1 MECAFVGAGAVARK
15 YAAGLAESS
24 LELAAVCDLDYS
36 RAETLAS
43 VHGATPYA
51 DVGEL
56 LAAESVPLVV
66 NLTSHAAHADVT
78 EHCLRADRHVF
89 SEKPLA
95 LDADRAADLV
105 AMAAEREV
113 ALGCAPIN
121 HRCDAQR
128 HARSLLGDGRFG
140 PIRLGYAHAHVGRV
154 TEWHDSPGS
163 FLAVG
168 PLYDGAVYPLSL
180 LVSWFGP
187 VERVRRA
194 DALDVWPDREEREP
208 SRPAHVEATVA
219 FESGPVI
226 RLTASLYAPHRSR
239 EFNSLELH
247 GDDGSLY
254 LADSGALAAER
265 GTVSVGGAGRSYVAA
280 PHPSPRRERR
290 YLAGPERLAAGVERG
305 DRSTAGARR
314 AAHVVAV
321 CNAIERAA
329 EDGGP
334 IPVAGEWTAPPET
347 EALSAPPVRPIARH
361 AGALDSM
368 SGPRRADTS
377 TSGTRRTD
385 ALTPGF
391 RQADS
396 DSSPTTR
403 DAAIRLPPVGFGC
416 SRYRDGEYVDR
427 IESIA
432 TALDAGYRLFDSAEL
447 YGNESRIGDLLDSPG
462 APDREGLFL
471 LSKVWNTNHEHVAEA
486 CEGTLAEL
494 GIDALDAYLLHW
506 PDAWAYQGPLSDLAS
521 LPPAEQEALTFPTD
535 ADGAPETAD
544 VSLTETWERM
554 EGLYDRGLTRSLGVC
569 NVSLP
574 QLVTIL
580 GSARVPPA
588 IVQVESHPYRPRT
601 DLIEAC
607 HARGIRVLAH
617 SPLSAP
623 GLLDEPVLAEIADE
637 HDVSPAA
644 VAVAYHVD
652 RGVVPIPASNDPD
665 HVAANLAAAR
675 LRLTDADRD
684 RLATLEDPE
693 FER

>member
-1 MECAFVGAGAVARK
+1 MKCAFVGAGAVARK
-15 YAAGLAESS
+15 YAAALDASP
-24 LELAAVCDLDYS
+24 LELTAVCDLDAE
-36 RAETLAS
+36 RAETLAAA
-43 VHGATPYA
+43 HGATPYT
-51 DVGEL
+51 DLSEL
-56 LAAESVPLVV
+56 LAAESAPLVV

-78 EHCLRADRHVF
+78 ETCLRANRNVF

-105 AMAAEREV
+105 ATAERRDL

-128 HARSLLGDGRFG
+128 HARRLLGDGRFG

-154 TEWHDSPGS
+154 TEWHDAPAS
-163 FLAVG
+163 FLRVG

-187 VERVRRA
+187 VADVRSA
-194 DALDVWPDREEREP
+194 DALDVWPEREDRTP
-208 SRPAHVEATVA
+208 TRPAHVETTLA
-219 FESGPVI
+219 FETGPTI

-254 LADSGALAAER
+254 LADAGALAAER
-265 GTVSVGGAGRSYVAA
+265 DTVSVGGAGRPYVAA
-280 PHPSPRRERR
+280 PHPSPRRERP
-290 YLAGPERLAAGVERG
+290 YLAGPERLAAAIDRG
-305 DRSTAGARR
+305 TPSTGGARR

-329 EDGGP
+329 DGDGTASVP
-334 IPVAGEWTAPPET
+334 GGEG
-347 EALSAPPVRPIARH
+347 LSPAIDAAESGRVTSSARPVRPPARA
-361 AGALDSM
+361 AGTTPPPDDDAQ
-368 SGPRRADTS
+368 ADA
-377 TSGTRRTD
+377 TRR
-385 ALTPGF
+385 
-391 RQADS
+391 
-396 DSSPTTR
+396 SPPERTAAGR
-403 DAAIRLPPVGFGC
+403 DAAVRLPPVGFGC

-427 IESIA
+427 IDSIA
-432 TALDAGYRLFDSAEL
+432 TAVDAGYRLLDSAEL
-447 YGNESRIGDLLDSPG
+447 YGNESRIGDLLDAPG

-494 GIDALDAYLLHW
+494 GVDALDSYLLHW
-506 PDAWAYQGPLSDLAS
+506 PDAWAYQGPLSELAS

-535 ADGAPETAD
+535 DDGDPARADT
-544 VSLTETWERM
+544 SLVETWRRLET
-554 EGLYDRGLTRSLGVC
+554 LHDRGLTRTLGVC
-569 NVSLP
+569 NVSLA
-574 QLVTIL
+574 QLETIL
-580 GSARVPPA
+580 EHARVPPA
-588 IVQVESHPYRPRT
+588 IVQIESHPYQPRT
-601 DLIEAC
+601 ELVRAC

-623 GLLDEPVLAEIADE
+623 GLLDEPVLADIAAD
-637 HDVSPAA
+637 HGVSPAA

-652 RGVVPIPASNDPD
+652 RGTVPIPASNDPD
-665 HVAANLAAAR
+665 HVVANLAAAR

>member
-24 LELAAVCDLDYS
+24 LELAAVCDLDLA
-36 RAETLAS
+36 RAEALAS
-43 VHGATPYA
+43 AHGATAYA
-51 DVGEL
+51 DVEEL
-56 LAAESVPLVV
+56 LTAEPVPLVV

-78 EHCLRADRHVF
+78 EQCLRADRHVF

-105 AMAAEREV
+105 SIAAEREV

-187 VERVRRA
+187 VDRVRSA
-194 DALDVWPDREEREP
+194 DALDVWPAREEREP
-208 SRPAHVEATVA
+208 SRPAHVEATVS
-219 FESGPVI
+219 FEAGPVI

-265 GTVSVGGAGRSYVAA
+265 DTVSVGGAGRSYVAA

-305 DRSTAGARR
+305 DCPTAGARR

-329 EDGGP
+329 DDGAP
-334 IPVAGEWTAPPET
+334 VPVAGDRVTPPES

-361 AGALDSM
+361 AGALDST

-377 TSGTRRTD
+377 T
-385 ALTPGF
+385 PGS
-391 RQADS
+391 RQAES

-447 YGNESRIGDLLDSPG
+447 YGNESRIGGLLDSPG

-521 LPPAEQEALTFPTD
+521 LPPAEQEELTFPTD
-535 ADGAPETAD
+535 ADGTPVTAD

-554 EGLYDRGLTRSLGVC
+554 EDLYDRGLTRSLGVC
-569 NVSLP
+569 NVSLA
-574 QLVTIL
+574 QLETIAE
-580 GSARVPPA
+580 SARVLPS

-601 DLIEAC
+601 ELIEAC

-623 GLLDEPVLAEIADE
+623 GLLDEPVLVDIADE
-637 HDVSPAA
+637 HGVSPAA

-652 RGVVPIPASNDPD
+652 RGVVPIPASNDSD

-684 RLATLEDPE
+684 RLATLENPE